1 MNSETKTGKCIIF
14 SAPSGAG
21 KTTIVKELLNKID
34 LKLEFSI
41 SATTRQP
48 RGSEINGK
56 EYYYLTV
63 DEFKSAIEKNAFV
76 EWEEVYENNFY
87 GTLKSELERIWLK
100 GSHVIFDVD
109 VKGGINLKHKFGK
122 NALSIFIQPPSL
134 NILEQRLR
142 NRGTD
147 TEEKI
152 KQRIEKAE
160 YELSFASQF
169 DNQIINNVLN
179 KSIAEAERITRQFL
193 LQ

>member
-21 KTTIVKELLNKID
+21 KTTVVKELLNKND

-41 SATTRQP
+41 SATTRLP

-56 EYYYLTV
+56 EYYFLSI

-87 GTLKSELERIWLK
+87 GTLKSELDRIWLK
-100 GSHVIFDVD
+100 GNQVIFDVD
-109 VKGGINLKHKFGK
+109 VKGGINLKHNFGE

-134 NILEQRLR
+134 NVLEQRLR

-147 TEEKI
+147 SEEKI
-152 KQRIEKAE
+152 KQRLAKAE

-169 DNQIINNVLN
+169 DKKITNNLLN
-179 KSIAEAERITRQFL
+179 ESIAEAEKIIHQFL